1 LRDLCSVAYPGRWA
15 MWIVEVNVLG
25 RRFTHEVRDRRE
37 AFKFSPR
44 NIQARLSDMRN
55 PRAAA

>member
-1 LRDLCSVAYPGRWA
+1 

-25 RRFTHEVRDRRE
+25 HRFTHEVRDRRE
-37 AFKFSPR
+37 ASKFSPR

>member
-1 LRDLCSVAYPGRWA
+1 

-25 RRFTHEVRDRRE
+25 RRFTFRGNDHREV
-37 AFKFSPR
+37 F
-44 NIQARLSDMRN
+44 RLAPHLTQWRQWK